1 MKKIIIGIICL
12 TLISSLVFSSS
23 QIFYAGM
30 ETGDLS
36 EFSSTRT
43 NATATIAN
51 TGTYQFGGTKG
62 AISTVSSAI
71 NSRAYAN
78 KGITSSSYL
87 HIKTRFCNQWDS
99 SGTNPKTIFGC
110 YKVSDG
116 TNSRLTV
123 RLKDGTPSNYNSNF
137 TFNVAVK
144 DSAAHTSIT
153 SLDIATPVVTD
164 SIWFN
169 LDVFISKGVSDG
181 KISLWVNGV
190 LLLSLDTLHTS
201 GAMPDSISW
210 GCVTGWGTGDVGTV
224 CFDEI
229 VMDTMSCGPPC
240 GLVFVEGVQSIWTG
254 MKNWFRGCL

>member
-1 MKKIIIGIICL
+1 VKKIIVGIICL
-12 TLISSLVFSSS
+12 TFISSLVFPSSR
-23 QIFYAGM
+23 IFYAGM
-30 ETGDLS
+30 ETGDFS

-43 NATATIAN
+43 NGTATLTN
-51 TGTYQFGGTKG
+51 TGVYQFCGTKS
-62 AISTVSSAI
+62 AMSSVSSGVS
-71 NSRAYAN
+71 SRAFAN

-99 SGTNPKTIFGC
+99 GGSNPKTIFGC
-110 YKVSDG
+110 FKVSDG

-123 RLKDGTPSNYNSNF
+123 RLKDATPSNYNSNF

-144 DSAAHTSIT
+144 DSAAHANIST
-153 SLDIATPVVTD
+153 DIATPLVTD
-164 SIWFN
+164 SVWFDF
-169 LDVFISKGVSDG
+169 DVFISKGVSDG
-181 KISLWVNGV
+181 EISLWVNGV

-210 GCVTGWGTGDVGTV
+210 GCIAGWTTGDIGTV

-240 GLVFVEGVQSIWTG
+240 GLVFRNGIRQVWSG
-254 MKNWFRGCL
+254 MKSWFSWL